1 MEGTDLPDC
10 TYAGGYTHQ
19 TGTVKHLKVA
29 ISSAYSPLIEGKIT
43 VDTIQQ
49 AVNAWKNISDN
60 IMLYG
65 PNDTAPD
72 NVSYIYILGKDLGT
86 SAGNPVA
93 MYGRTTGMKVGDDD
107 CELDDD
113 WDFCEIEINLN
124 PSGPLMLGSNNEAFL
139 TLVHELGH
147 ALKLQHPFA
156 AGYNNDQDMTV
167 LSAMGYGQFNNE
179 PYGCTLYPSGHDK
192 YMLRKKWGG

>member
-10 TYAGGYTHQ
+10 TWDGGYTHQ
-19 TGTVKHLKVA
+19 TGTVKHLKVL
-29 ISSAYSPLIEGKIT
+29 ISNTDSPLVEGKIT
-43 VDTIQQ
+43 VDMIQQ

-72 NVSYIYILGKDLGT
+72 NATYIWIVGKNMT
-86 SAGNPVA
+86 SNL
-93 MYGRTTGMKVGDDD
+93 YGETRGQRVGED
-107 CELDDD
+107 CDINDD
-113 WDFCEIEINLN
+113 WDFCEIILN
-124 PSGPLMLGSNNEAFL
+124 MSPTGALMLGSNDDAFS

-147 ALKLQHPFA
+147 ALKLRHPFE
-156 AGYNNDQDMTV
+156 AGYNNIQGLTV
-167 LSAMGYGQFNNE
+167 LSAMGYGQFNND